1 MGLSVGAPCVECV
14 NFGEWETCASP
25 AQATPD
31 SPWLLVRMARGN
43 EQRRLSNGQFID
55 RQEREQILERV
66 RRPTVGCLNL
76 TDMQI
81 LQYFC
86 RLTWLLWSQAAD
98 QYTVADQHAVIMGG
112 KGHLFRR
119 HPKAFQ

>member
-55 RQEREQILERV
+55 
-66 RRPTVGCLNL
+66 
-76 TDMQI
+76 
-81 LQYFC
+81 
-86 RLTWLLWSQAAD
+86 
-98 QYTVADQHAVIMGG
+98 G
-112 KGHLFRR
+112 KGTNFGEGPSPYRWLFELDR
-119 HPKAFQ
+119 HADPTILL